1 VANITNIKRLQ
12 GKLAKLA
19 DKYHDSGTMAVVV
32 GYSANYAVFVHER
45 QAKHQPGKQWK
56 FLEQPARQL
65 GSTMGDM
72 VAKAMAGGVKMLQAL
87 YLAGLRLQRDS
98 QAIVPVD
105 TGNLRGGAFTA
116 REDDLESVAAAAAVT
131 GGKVRNKELT
141 RRTKLTNKQQKMAA
155 FHAKRVH
162 NALLKRKKA
171 LDLASQKYVGNEVF
185 FKNLRKANRNKKR

>member
-1 VANITNIKRLQ
+1 MANITNIKRLQ
-12 GKLAKLA
+12 GKLTKLA

-45 QAKHQPGKQWK
+45 QAKHQSGKQWK

-116 REDDLESVAAAAAVT
+116 KEDDLESVAAAAAAT
-131 GGKVRNKELT
+131 GSKIKGKEIG
-141 RRTKLTNKQQKMAA
+141 RRIKAA
-155 FHAKRVH
+155 AVKAKKVQRQRVKH
-162 NALLKRKKA
+162 KKIIA
-171 LDLASQKYVGNEVF
+171 WAK
-185 FKNLRKANRNKKR
+185 KKRATIKKKYRRK